1 MAPTF
6 DKFYVWFFCWSFKL
20 YLMTLSEER
29 ARKCL
34 LKLIGL
40 SKYLKAKLKLEIR
53 LITVFKSQVF
63 NYHSKPR

>member
-6 DKFYVWFFCWSFKL
+6 DKFYVWLFCWSFKL

-34 LKLIGL
+34 LKLVGL
-40 SKYLKAKLKLEIR
+40 SKYLKAKLR

-63 NYHSKPR
+63 HYHSKPR